1 MNTTDNLWVITG
13 AASGIGAATTKLA
26 RARGDRV
33 LMLDVDEQAGNALA
47 AATGSHF
54 VRCDVASELSWET
67 VCEQVRSAG
76 SPTHLLLNAGVQ
88 VAPPS
93 APLDAYQFEAATL
106 EGYRRMMG
114 INVDGVVLGLR
125 ALLPLMQ
132 PGGAI
137 VVTASL
143 AGITPYEVDPL
154 YAMSKHAVV
163 GLVRSLAGTL
173 QRRGLRINALCPGG
187 IDTNI
192 IPEAQRT
199 ANAAFMA
206 PAEIAEEVLNLMT
219 TDITGKSWAKVAAG
233 KPAFVV
239 RAPGDRE
246 APTR

>member
-1 MNTTDNLWVITG
+1 MSTTDNLWVITG
-13 AASGIGAATTKLA
+13 AASGIGAATTQLA

-33 LMLDVDEQAGNALA
+33 LMLDVDAQAGQALA
-47 AATGSHF
+47 QATGAHF
-54 VRCDVASELSWET
+54 FRCDVASEESWEH
-67 VCEQVRSAG
+67 VCAEVRAAG
-76 SPTHLLLNAGVQ
+76 TPTHVHLNAGVQ

-93 APLDAYQFEAATL
+93 APLDAYQLETATL
-106 EGYRRMMG
+106 AGYRRMMG
-114 INVDGVVLGLR
+114 VNVDGVVLGLR

-192 IPEAQRT
+192 IPDAQRT

-206 PAEIAEEVLNLMT
+206 PEEVAEEVLMLMN

-233 KPAFVV
+233 KPAFMV
-239 RAPGDRE
+239 RAPGDRDK
-246 APTR
+246 AAG

>member
-1 MNTTDNLWVITG
+1 MSTTNPLWVITG
-13 AASGIGAATTKLA
+13 AASGIGAATTRLA
-26 RARGDRV
+26 RQRGDQV

-47 AATGSHF
+47 AATGAMFAH
-54 VRCDVASELSWET
+54 CDVASPLSWES
-67 VCEQVRSAG
+67 VAAQVRATG
-76 SPTHLLLNAGVQ
+76 TPTHVHLNAGVQ

-93 APLDAYQFEAATL
+93 APLDAYQLEAATL

-163 GLVRSLAGTL
+163 GLVRSLSGTL
-173 QRRGLRINALCPGG
+173 RRRGLRINALCPGG

-199 ANAAFMA
+199 ANAAFMS
-206 PAEIAEEVLNLMT
+206 PDEIADEVLSLMHT
-219 TDITGKSWAKVAAG
+219 EVSGKSWAKVAAG

-246 APTR
+246 QPPG